1 MSLSQKQIRK
11 IIREELKNIKNI
23 QKVIP
28 HPAFRKSKCTVYL
41 KESNGKMKT
50 VSFNS
55 LRKQQRKGVFSEQQ
69 VHDIL
74 KSSFDHDMR
83 MFNRYSAAYTNL
95 SQHMISEGL
104 IAENGKITKKGR
116 LLERKER
123 GVVLVESDMRK
134 YAASLIL
141 EQEEEEEID
150 VQSIKTTGQKV
161 FGAIGKGLKKV
172 GSFLMT
178 PFKAWKWFKDKVWE
192 VVSGLFAKI
201 GQMISAFAQKY
212 NLEWLQNTV
221 SGIEKVIAAVKKF
234 CDKNKWVKI
243 MCNMVLSVALAFAI
257 KAAIGAIMAA
267 MGVTASGLL
276 ISAAAGTACAAGAV
290 AGALGEGPAPKSLLK
305 EVGASDLCNLAA
317 TAATS
322 TTNNTLNLVKGVIK
336 YLASEEGNL
345 GAAAQQALEF
355 VDKYHETLTAAGKDI
370 GVGSGAKSKEVLENL
385 GKAARACKTEG
396 AQMVAKAVGFIK
408 EYGLG
413 LKATAGAAD
422 AHSSGA
428 ADTTSDAFLE
438 LGRVAMSD
446 TQDNYQKLFNLA
458 KDIQGEGWDPKTFV
472 NSVVKMGS
480 NLGFDSVPKWA
491 ESAAEAMKASGE
503 ISAGSFEAGEAA
515 AEGATTFKDW
525 MQEIGGLKNLLGPA
539 GFEGRQAEFIEAAKA
554 FKDSKTGE
562 VGFMAWKAAG
572 QPALKGAILQEN
584 FNRIQRLAGVLA

>member
-1 MSLSQKQIRK
+1 MSLSHKQIRK
-11 IIREELKNIKNI
+11 IIREELENIKNI
-23 QKVIP
+23 QRGVP

-41 KESNGKMKT
+41 KESNGALKP

-55 LRKQQRKGVFSEQQ
+55 LRKQQRRGVFSEQQ

-104 IAENGKITKKGR
+104 ITESGKITKKGR
-116 LLERKER
+116 LLREQEKDT
-123 GVVLVESDMRK
+123 VLVESDMRK

-141 EQEEEEEID
+141 EQEEEEID
-150 VQSIKTTGQKV
+150 VEAIKTTGQKV
-161 FGAIGKGLKKV
+161 AGAVGRGLKKV
-172 GSFLMT
+172 GSFMMT

-234 CDKNKWVKI
+234 CDKNKFVKF
-243 MCNMVLSVALAFAI
+243 MCNMTFSVALAFAI

-267 MGVTASGLL
+267 FGVTASGLL
-276 ISAAAGTACAAGAV
+276 ISAAAGTACGAAAV
-290 AGALGEGPAPKSLLK
+290 AGAFGEGQTPKSLLK
-305 EVGASDLCNLAA
+305 EDASALCNLAA
-317 TAATS
+317 KAATS

-385 GKAARACKTEG
+385 GKAAQACKTEG
-396 AQMVAKAVGFIK
+396 AKMVAQAVGFIK

-413 LKATAGAAD
+413 LNAVAGGAD
-422 AHSSGA
+422 AVAGA

-438 LGRVAMSD
+438 LGKVAMSD
-446 TQDNYQKLFNLA
+446 TRDNYQKLFNLT
-458 KDIQGEGWDPKTFV
+458 KIIQTDWDKAAFV
-472 NSVVKMGS
+472 DRVVKMGS
-480 NLGFDSVPKWA
+480 NLGFDSIPDWA
-491 ESAAEAMKASGE
+491 ETAAEALKAKGEIAADAFEPGAEAAEAGAHEFASG
-503 ISAGSFEAGEAA
+503 
-515 AEGATTFKDW
+515 
-525 MQEIGGLKNLLGPA
+525 L
-539 GFEGRQAEFIEAAKA
+539 QAKI
-554 FKDSKTGE
+554 D
-562 VGFMAWKAAG
+562 AG
-572 QPALKGAILQEN
+572 QASAEEIAKYKEMIDAQAAMKDAGITKESL
-584 FNRIQRLAGVLA
+584 NRMRQLAGVL